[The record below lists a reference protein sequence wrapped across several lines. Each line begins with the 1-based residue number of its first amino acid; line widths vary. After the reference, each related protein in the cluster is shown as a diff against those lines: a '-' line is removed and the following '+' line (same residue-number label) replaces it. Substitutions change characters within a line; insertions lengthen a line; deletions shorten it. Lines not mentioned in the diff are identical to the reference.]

1 MLIIKKIF
9 LKKNLFLIAEK
20 NSNNNNHENNINNKN
35 NINDSKIEKTPIQI
49 ETEIIEMNLKKTEQQ
64 IFFRNSFYNSNK
76 YFFFRCSIFRKKN
89 TFLKNK

>member
-20 NSNNNNHENNINNKN
+20 NSNNNNHENNNNNEN

-64 IFFRNSFYNSNK
+64 IFLEILSTIPINISFLGFLFSG
-76 YFFFRCSIFRKKN
+76 KKH
-89 TFLKNK
+89 FLKN